1 MADYI
6 YLDNYII
13 DGSEYSGCYAG
24 TEMRYFGRTYFG
36 LKIIFNQEA
45 GYGFPCNNDHITY
58 IAQNID
64 SILGEKYQSLY
75 NSHRFNS
82 LVINESK
89 ITIKR
94 SGSSYYF
101 LSDGQYLGVISSEI
115 AWSREEE
122 EILWELYQTG
132 VTISDIE
139 KIFARESLDVNLK
152 IHSLKSVKIPYKEN
166 IFDYFTD
173 YFNDFKNKSF
183 VISAS
188 SRDCLGEVRC
198 NKDYQDKYPQFIEP
212 EQTFFSAFN
221 INFKD
226 YKGQI
231 TFQYDKNKPDEIE
244 INQKYSDSPIRK
256 VLLEDIKN
264 GYLSAIIKHLNATTD
279 QCFGVISLEDFE
291 IGSPYSSYYLAVTD
305 NSELFKKFITDYIP
319 SFLRYIGFLKTKYT
333 VELLEKAKQ
342 SAEEVHKESIRSA
355 LTAISTRN
363 MSHNLGGHLIYY
375 TKLDI
380 QRIADIFCKKN
391 EKREENNDNKKN
403 DEVEIPIQVKSTA
416 PDIRGAAMLFSYLQG
431 RMNHIA
437 TIIKEDKAP
446 YLPVNVA
453 AQFFKDLVIDEIP
466 VHSNDQEE
474 GEYSDYK
481 KTTNFYLK
489 ELVRSENYIRP
500 SVYSDM
506 RRSEGVLKLSFE
518 IWNDDSNRFV
528 QILPDNLVN
537 NSSITDIDLAMPGGI
552 LATHALYNIL
562 ENFIRNAA
570 KYHYIKPRPINLEIC
585 IKLCLFK
592 ESVEF
597 VIHDTKGDANIKS
610 EKGKTLFNIMS
621 QQLINSPLIDKNDE
635 SSINKNLGL
644 KEMLISA
651 LWLNSNE
658 YDESLSEI
666 FTKINDQPE
675 ERANI
680 LSKYGLSYVMV
691 EGNNII
697 FPEAISKALSQPNN
711 IEVGESA
718 NLGIRFTIPRYFP
731 TYYMQGEMDN
741 TNIVK
746 ANVVCFND
754 GDGRR
759 LPKLEKRFPH
769 FIYQSE
775 LDDNSTHEYLGDV
788 EEKHEGNK
796 DYTDYVALHT
806 AVKKQFPNI
815 DDYCLRFGIAPRE
828 PEKKVKDEPW
838 KNILFSSHLSE
849 TSSVGKYIEYDKY
862 SYVDSISG
870 RDRTKILEGLL
881 IQGIS
886 REKKK
891 FYTWRDKSLC
901 LQIKESAL
909 TRITIIDERFFY
921 GLKWNNKEKPTD
933 ENKDKAADYIKTQI
947 EQEYRGIRI
956 LNYFNQNP
964 NIKYYEQVG
973 GFDSLYG
980 NKFIDNGPYKGQK
993 NHTTFLSVHQGI
1005 IEKMLQN
1012 TNDPFITGICGDGGM
1027 NPFSADRVKKLM
1039 DKFKQVFFGDSPD
1052 SFPRICI
1059 HSGRGKLTKDL
1070 NDSLKGYPFINV
1082 TTLQG
1087 LYEDSK
1093 FLLCQLFYNLKF

>member
-6 YLDNYII
+6 YLDNYIL
-13 DGSEYSGCYAG
+13 DGYEYSGYYAG
-24 TEMRYFGRTYFG
+24 AEMRSFGRTYFG
-36 LKIIFNQEA
+36 LKINFNQEA

-198 NKDYQDKYPQFIEP
+198 NKDYQDKYPSFKEP

-231 TFQYDKNKPDEIE
+231 TFQYDKNKPDEIK
-244 INQKYSDSPIRK
+244 IDQKYSDSPIRK

-264 GYLSAIIKHLNATTD
+264 GYLSAIVKHLNATTD

-380 QRIADIFCKKN
+380 QRIADTFL
-391 EKREENNDNKKN
+391 EKYEDIK
-403 DEVEIPIQVKSTA
+403 IPFQVKCAA
-416 PDIRGAAMLFSYLQG
+416 PDIRGAAKLFSYLQG

-453 AQFFKDLVIDEIP
+453 TQFFRDLVIDEIP

-489 ELVRSENYIRP
+489 EIVRSENYTRP

-506 RRSEGVLKLSFE
+506 QKSSEVLKLSFE
-518 IWNDDSNRFV
+518 VWDDSSNNFV
-528 QILPDNLVN
+528 QIFPKDMIYN
-537 NSSITDIDLAMPGGI
+537 NSISDIDLALPGGI

-562 ENFIRNAA
+562 ENYIRNAA
-570 KYHYIKPRPINLEIC
+570 KYHYVKQRPNNLEIC
-585 IKLCLFK
+585 IKLRLSK
-592 ESVEF
+592 DLVEF
-597 VIHDTKGDANIKS
+597 VIHDTKGDANRIS
-610 EKGKTLFNIMS
+610 DKGNTLFNILS
-621 QQLINSPLIDKNDE
+621 QQLINSTLIDKNDE

-658 YDESLSEI
+658 YDESLSEL
-666 FTKINDQPE
+666 FTQINDQPE

-691 EGNNII
+691 EGSKII
-697 FPEAISKALSQPNN
+697 FPAAISNVLGQPIN

-731 TYYMQGEMDN
+731 TYYLQGEMDN

-746 ANVVCFND
+746 ANVVCYN
-754 GDGRR
+754 GGEERR
-759 LPKLEKRFPH
+759 LHKLEKRFPH

-828 PEKKVKDEPW
+828 PEKKVNRDEPW

-849 TSSVGKYIEYDKY
+849 TSSFGKYIEYDKY

-886 REKKK
+886 RETKK
-891 FYTWRDKSLC
+891 FHTWRDKSLC

-909 TRITIIDERFFY
+909 TRITIIDERFFN
-921 GLKWNNKEKPTD
+921 GLKWKKKLETND
-933 ENKDKAADYIKTQI
+933 ANKDTAVDYRETQI
-947 EQEYRGIRI
+947 EQQYRGVRI
-956 LNYFNQNP
+956 LNYYDQNP
-964 NIKYYEQVG
+964 NIMNVDQVL

-1093 FLLCQLFYNLKF
+1093 FLLCQLFYNLKY